1 MSSPAIA
8 LDRLDDPAAL
18 DELDAS
24 GMLRAVATSA
34 AQVRSALVAVQEASL
49 APLALESR
57 PRAIV
62 IAGMG
67 GSGVS
72 GDVVA
77 ALTAARC
84 PVPVTVHRGYGLP
97 GWVGAAD
104 LVMSVSC
111 SGTTAETLSSAV
123 EAARRGA
130 RLLGVGAEDSPL
142 DLHCRSEHGAFVP
155 VVGQLAP
162 RASIWALVVPLLVV
176 MERAGLLDLGA
187 DLSDLEAAAVRLES
201 IASACRPDLESFVN
215 PAKSLAAELLDT
227 LPMFWGSGQVGPVA
241 ALRSACQLMENA
253 KTPALA
259 GALPE
264 AHHNQSVTLD
274 GNLGGA
280 MAADD
285 IFRDRVEEPDPLRLR
300 LVLLRDDDDGGVAT
314 SRADA
319 SAEIAERRGV
329 GVSTV
334 TAEGSS
340 PLERLAS
347 IVGLVD
353 FASVYL
359 GLANGFDP
367 TPIGPIDDLK
377 ARLASRE

>member
-1 MSSPAIA
+1 MPAIA

-18 DELDAS
+18 EELDPS
-24 GMLRAVATSA
+24 GMLRAVATSG
-34 AQVRSALVAVQEASL
+34 AQIRASL
-49 APLALESR
+49 SAVADASLSPLELASR

-62 IAGMG
+62 VAGMG

-84 PVPVTVHRGYGLP
+84 PVPVVVHRGYGLP

-104 LVMSVSC
+104 MVMAVSC
-111 SGTTAETLSSAV
+111 SGTTAETLSGAV

-130 RLLGVGAEDSPL
+130 RLLGVGAAGSPL

-162 RASIWALVVPLLVV
+162 RASLWALVVPLLVV
-176 MERAGLLDLGA
+176 AERAGLLDLGT
-187 DLSDLEAAAVRLES
+187 DLADLEAAAVRLEA

-215 PAKSLAAELLDT
+215 PAKSLAGELVGT
-227 LPMFWGSGQVGPVA
+227 LPMFWGAGEVGPVA
-241 ALRSACQLMENA
+241 ALRAACQLAETA
-253 KTPALA
+253 KAPAVA

-280 MAADD
+280 VSEEDF
-285 IFRDRVEEPDPLRLR
+285 FRDRVEDPDPLRLR
-300 LVLLRDDDDGGVAT
+300 LVLLRDDDDSVAT
-314 SRADA
+314 ARADA
-319 SAEIAERRGV
+319 SEEVANARGI
-329 GVSTV
+329 GVTV
-334 TAEGSS
+334 VRAEGSS
-340 PLERLAS
+340 AFERLAS
-347 IVGLVD
+347 IVGLID

-359 GLANGFDP
+359 GLAMGVDP

>member
-1 MSSPAIA
+1 MPAVA

-18 DELDAS
+18 DELDRA
-24 GMLRAVATSA
+24 GMLRAVATSG
-34 AQVRSALVAVQEASL
+34 AQIRASL
-49 APLALESR
+49 AAVADASLSPLALESR

-62 IAGMG
+62 VAGMG

-84 PVPVTVHRGYGLP
+84 PVPVVVHRGYGLP

-104 LVMSVSC
+104 MVMAVSC
-111 SGTTAETLSSAV
+111 SGTTAETLSGAV

-130 RLLGVGAEDSPL
+130 RLLGVGAEGSPL

-162 RASIWALVVPLLVV
+162 RASLWALVVPLLVV
-176 MERAGLLDLGA
+176 VERAGLLDLGA
-187 DLSDLEAAAVRLES
+187 GLADLEAAAVRLEA
-201 IASACRPDLESFVN
+201 IASSCRPDLESFVN
-215 PAKSLAAELLDT
+215 PAKSLAGELVGT
-227 LPMFWGSGQVGPVA
+227 LPMFWGAGEVGPVA
-241 ALRSACQLMENA
+241 ALRAACQLAENA
-253 KTPALA
+253 KAPSVA

-274 GNLGGA
+274 GNLAGSVS
-280 MAADD
+280 DED
-285 IFRDRVEEPDPLRLR
+285 FFRDRVEEPDPMRLR
-300 LVLLRDDDDGGVAT
+300 LVVLRDDDAGTA
-314 SRADA
+314 SARADA
-319 SAEIAERRGV
+319 SEEVANARGI
-329 GVSTV
+329 GVTV
-334 TAEGSS
+334 VRAEGSS
-340 PLERLAS
+340 AFERLAS
-347 IVGLVD
+347 IIGLID

-359 GLANGFDP
+359 GLATGFDP

-377 ARLASRE
+377 ARLAAHD